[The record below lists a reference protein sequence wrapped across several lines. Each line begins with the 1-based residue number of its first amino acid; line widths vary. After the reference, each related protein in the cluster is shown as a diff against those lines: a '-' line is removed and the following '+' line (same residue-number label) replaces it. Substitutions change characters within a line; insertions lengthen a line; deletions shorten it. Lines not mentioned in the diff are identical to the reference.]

1 MCRGRV
7 FHSKSFGSEPPCVG
21 SYLKRGLTGLLRLI
35 IFLLLVQA
43 WCRPAFGTEYSN
55 LPPVIPPL
63 EFFDKKQPLPNLLL
77 QDKRSGS
84 YITGFPAIGVD
95 PDSGFTYGAALQWYN
110 NGPTNSPFFR
120 YTPYR
125 QKLAVGATGSTGG
138 TRQAVAV
145 WDQPFLGDSPW
156 RLRAVGVLQGVKFQN
171 YFGIGSQT
179 LNPLSFPGSPLTYTR
194 YSDYYD
200 AINKVQNG
208 QTWSR
213 YNSYYRQQAFGGI
226 TLERSC
232 DGGLLR
238 PLIGFQLSRIKVTD
252 YTGDIIN
259 GAVEQPT
266 LLYTDYQN
274 GSITGFNG
282 GWDNA
287 LKLGL
292 TYDTRDF
299 EPDPTQ
305 GVVLMLCSRIV
316 GTWIGSTYDYEQLT
330 LSARY
335 FYNLLER
342 PRRLIFAVRGL
353 YSMEF
358 GNIPFYSY
366 PDMPFTDGDVD
377 GLGGWNTLR
386 GYKQNRFVGHDAAVL
401 NGELRW
407 TFGEANFVGQHL
419 SFMLAP
425 FVDSGCVFNSIAQ
438 STFKDWKVDAG
449 LGFRLAWNLSTVV
462 SFDYAIS
469 SESALFNMQLGQ
481 LF

>member
-1 MCRGRV
+1 MGSAVPRRFTLAPAGGGR
-7 FHSKSFGSEPPCVG
+7 
-21 SYLKRGLTGLLRLI
+21 
-35 IFLLLVQA
+35 
-43 WCRPAFGTEYSN
+43 
-55 LPPVIPPL
+55 
-63 EFFDKKQPLPNLLL
+63 
-77 QDKRSGS
+77 
-84 YITGFPAIGVD
+84 
-95 PDSGFTYGAALQWYN
+95 
-110 NGPTNSPFFR
+110 
-120 YTPYR
+120 
-125 QKLAVGATGSTGG
+125 
-138 TRQAVAV
+138 
-145 WDQPFLGDSPW
+145 
-156 RLRAVGVLQGVKFQN
+156 LQGVKFQN

-469 SESALFNMQLGQ
+469 SERAVQHAAWAAVLDRRWGETPSSPRREDWWINGSMDKWEDWREPTQQSKYPFIQQSHGPSQGSTARPTWKELRAER
-481 LF
+481 